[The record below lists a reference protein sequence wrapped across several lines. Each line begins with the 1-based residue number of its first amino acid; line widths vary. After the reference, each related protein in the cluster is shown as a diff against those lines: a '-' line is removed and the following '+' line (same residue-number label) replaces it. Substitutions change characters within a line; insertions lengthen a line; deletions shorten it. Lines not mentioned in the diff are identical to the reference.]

1 MCLHVC
7 LSERVHLNFPSI
19 TSYYPGDKSAGLTEP
34 PPIGSAPGS
43 KCPPQ
48 HQPVGLHWDIK
59 RKVCVILFIQK
70 SLKRHRE
77 VEGDLLWM
85 VRLVKRGL
93 RMRCLWQIVSPF
105 TSFCI
110 ISEIMI
116 QNAIK
121 GRGSWFSAYF
131 LLSSSSKKR
140 LPNVSLNM
148 SKLLVPTEIVNLKR
162 QVTNV

>member
-1 MCLHVC
+1 MCACSYVCLHVC

-34 PPIGSAPGS
+34 PPIGAAPGS

-93 RMRCLWQIVSPF
+93 RMRCLTNRLLAPLPLSVLSAKSWYKMLLKVEARDF
-105 TSFCI
+105 LH
-110 ISEIMI
+110 ISYCHQVPRKDFPMCRSI
-116 QNAIK
+116 
-121 GRGSWFSAYF
+121 R
-131 LLSSSSKKR
+131 LSY
-140 LPNVSLNM
+140 
-148 SKLLVPTEIVNLKR
+148 
-162 QVTNV
+162 